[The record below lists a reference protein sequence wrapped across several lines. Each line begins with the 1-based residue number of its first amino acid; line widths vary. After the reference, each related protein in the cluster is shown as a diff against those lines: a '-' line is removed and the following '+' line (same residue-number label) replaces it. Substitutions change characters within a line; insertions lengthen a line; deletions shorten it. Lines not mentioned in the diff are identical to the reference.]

1 VQDRQ
6 SAIVVDTTRKVDM
19 IPVVVKVRSPAGEE
33 TFETEV
39 LRNRFLTPPL
49 VGMMV
54 GNAAHTL
61 VPDVADCTVTVE
73 SRLKIKGYEPIRFT
87 DYSYSNNGPADAIAS
102 ARALRILVPL
112 LFNPFAPVRI
122 ERLDVDV
129 QIAYNTDYV
138 QIDALRVP
146 DLEVPYGQKT
156 SVDVVMRPYGGR
168 EYVERIPIHIPERLA
183 GTTVKLEIVP
193 GDLARPDTAPPESLD
208 DVVAILRKMYPAN
221 MLVATIYTPDEGV
234 TLGGKVI
241 PNLPDSALDTVRPAT
256 STRRGDA
263 YKSVT
268 RTVVPAK
275 RVVQGRQEIMLK
287 VKDRK

>member
-1 VQDRQ
+1 
-6 SAIVVDTTRKVDM
+6 M
-19 IPVVVKVRSPAGEE
+19 
-33 TFETEV
+33 
-39 LRNRFLTPPL
+39 
-49 VGMMV
+49 
-54 GNAAHTL
+54 
-61 VPDVADCTVTVE
+61 
-73 SRLKIKGYEPIRFT
+73 
-87 DYSYSNNGPADAIAS
+87 
-102 ARALRILVPL
+102 ARAFGLAITPWGALGGGVL
-112 LFNPFAPVRI
+112 TGKYHTAP
-122 ERLDVDV
+122 D
-129 QIAYNTDYV
+129 
-138 QIDALRVP
+138 P
-146 DLEVPYGQKT
+146 
-156 SVDVVMRPYGGR
+156 
-168 EYVERIPIHIPERLA
+168 
-183 GTTVKLEIVP
+183 
-193 GDLARPDTAPPESLD
+193 TAPPESLD